1 MPVELQ
7 IVNRDS
13 QSSSD
18 ILATRWYLE
27 LNDESSNYSSEI
39 SKSSKL
45 IRCLTIGGQLE
56 RFDLGWAGFM
66 QSAEFSDGL
75 RSAALRLFIG
85 CSPAAGPQT
94 FSIYQNPKLTY
105 KALFF

>member
-1 MPVELQ
+1 MSFLDCDEQKMPVELQ

-13 QSSSD
+13 QPISD

-27 LNDESSNYSSEI
+27 WDDESSNYSSEI

-56 RFDLGWAGFM
+56 SFN
-66 QSAEFSDGL
+66 L
-75 RSAALRLFIG
+75 R
-85 CSPAAGPQT
+85 
-94 FSIYQNPKLTY
+94 
-105 KALFF
+105 